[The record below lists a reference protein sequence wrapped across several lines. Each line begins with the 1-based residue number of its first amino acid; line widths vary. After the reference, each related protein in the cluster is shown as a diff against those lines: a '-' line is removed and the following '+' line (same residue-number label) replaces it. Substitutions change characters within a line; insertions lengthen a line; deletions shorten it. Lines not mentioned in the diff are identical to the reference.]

1 MFWNRVP
8 PQPGMSEADIRKRL
22 DVVEMPDA
30 VMMEA
35 SVLHVLN
42 SGLGMRKSIE
52 RGVCMLGDERVIPM
66 MSYGLIEYLAG
77 LDLTAFVVLELG
89 GGHSTDFWSRRAK
102 SVLTLETDPEWA
114 QLLSSR
120 GFANTEIRVTA
131 TDRLAGDM
139 LALQR
144 TFDIVVVDAAT
155 NRYRCARSAL
165 GIVKP
170 GGFILLDN
178 ADWYPNT
185 TAMLREAGLI
195 QIDFHDFR
203 PLRWYRCA
211 TSLFLTPEFRPRPL
225 GRQLPQPSIGGKDIA
240 AVNDWDKV
248 ID

>member
-1 MFWNRVP
+1 MFWNRVS
-8 PQPGMSEADIRKRL
+8 PQPGMSETEVRRRL
-22 DVVEMPDA
+22 DVIDMPDGA
-30 VMMEA
+30 MMEA
-35 SVLHVLN
+35 SAMHILN
-42 SGLGMRKSIE
+42 DGLGMRKSVE

-66 MSYGLIEYLAG
+66 MSYSLIEYLIG
-77 LDLTAFVVLELG
+77 LDLSGFDLLELG
-89 GGHSTDFWSRRAK
+89 GGHSTDFWSRRVK

-114 QLLSSR
+114 QLLSGR
-120 GFANTEIRVTA
+120 GFANTEIRIA
-131 TDRLAGDM
+131 AADGLAEEM

-144 TFDIVVVDAAT
+144 KFDVVVVDAAT

-165 GIVKP
+165 KIIRP

-185 TAMLREAGLI
+185 TAMLRDGGLI

-211 TSLFLTPEFRPRPL
+211 TSLFLTGEFRPRPL
-225 GRQLPQPSIGGKDIA
+225 GGQLPQPAIGGKDIA

-248 ID
+248 VD